1 MIETSNGGG
10 GGGGGGGGAAGGAA
24 VVVMVGGGSSRTEAE
39 EVELYWRRH
48 RRHGRH
54 LRDRCCLLAEGER
67 RDCSAVGLKACRLP
81 PCPDYKLMA
90 S

>member
-1 MIETSNGGG
+1 
-10 GGGGGGGGAAGGAA
+10 

-67 RDCSAVGLKACRLP
+67 REERLQRGGFEGVP
-81 PCPDYKLMA
+81 AAALPDYKLMT